1 MVEGEKAVKACP
13 VATGYQDPGLR
24 DGKVDTPGR
33 DSFRPSRLQ
42 VISLGAVGKWNI
54 WSPDIKNAILQA
66 DGFRREAF
74 LRAPA
79 NWDPK
84 GDHRMWQLQAP
95 ACGVD
100 DEPAALR
107 QTLKRY
113 SCRPENSLACVG
125 LQFQVS
131 SFDPCP

>member
-1 MVEGEKAVKACP
+1 MKASP
-13 VATGYQDPGLR
+13 VAEGYQDPDLR
-24 DGKVDTPGR
+24 DGLVDTPGR
-33 DSFRPSRLQ
+33 DSFRFSRLQ
-42 VISLGAVGKWNI
+42 VISLGAVGTWNI
-54 WSPDIKNAILQA
+54 WSLGIKNAILQA

-95 ACGVD
+95 TCGVD
-100 DEPAALR
+100 DAPAAPR
-107 QTLKRY
+107 NTLKRY
-113 SCRPENSLACVG
+113 SLRPENSSACVG
-125 LQFQVS
+125 LKFQVS